1 MHENIVFLLFDE
13 VLFVCLVSHCY
24 YNIYIYIEINR
35 LSTTVYL
42 IKVIALSSTL
52 QNVNFKSQFHQIPD
66 WLLSNT
72 EEIVSMLYFL
82 FYKTI
87 LLGTVLE

>member
-1 MHENIVFLLFDE
+1 MFGFLL
-13 VLFVCLVSHCY
+13 LLQY
-24 YNIYIYIEINR
+24 IYIYIYIYIEINR

-52 QNVNFKSQFHQIPD
+52 QNVNFKSQFHHILD

-82 FYKTI
+82 FYKTF